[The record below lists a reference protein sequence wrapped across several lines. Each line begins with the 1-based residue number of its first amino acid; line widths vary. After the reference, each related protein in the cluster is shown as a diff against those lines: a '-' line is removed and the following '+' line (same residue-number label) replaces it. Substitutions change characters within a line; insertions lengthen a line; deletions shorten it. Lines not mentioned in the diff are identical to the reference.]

1 MGKLLKRIRAVA
13 LSATILCASVLSA
26 CGESGDQ
33 ASSGNGKVGDKVK
46 IWAAPSYIK
55 IYQDIDYSEQEEYAE
70 WYQSSELN
78 VSMFINEKE
87 GGQII
92 LTPEFDVKEYTVSVS
107 DLTAASGQ
115 KISKENIE
123 IYNQKY
129 VDVDVPSK
137 AHTNSVVGMVPD
149 ALLPFEKAV
158 EYDENTITRAENQ
171 GVYLE
176 IDSKDVAAG
185 VYSGNIGITVDD
197 KSYNVKMNVIVWDA
211 EVSEENHLKS
221 SFLLRTKELLDNEKD
236 GTDEMYTQY
245 YEQFLDYRLNITK
258 FTQSFEEE
266 AYIEGLRKYYSNPAI
281 PTLHFPRCEDSSRTN
296 YDYDLIKYWYKRIAE
311 LCFEDETNYYTKLYY
326 YLAIIDE
333 PHITKTEKKVSNV
346 YKRFAV
352 ARHTVMR
359 ELQENRDQYEVSDE
373 VFDAVI
379 AGIDNFPLILTSSY
393 RESYTYEANKLGNAF
408 IDYEEEYELN
418 PDKKENPGNYY
429 DIYDIPKTEPN
440 PDEEYVITWVPYMSV
455 YDSEVE
461 AEKHRNENIDEW
473 WYGCNYPVNPYP
485 TYHLDDA
492 ILTARL
498 LSWMAYEHNVVGN
511 LYWRVNYTNEEN
523 VFGVA
528 ESVENPYDITN
539 LSQPT
544 NGEGMLVYPGKP
556 YGIYGFVPSIRLVAI
571 RDGMEDYEILRAAGK
586 ASKELALSV
595 GYTDFDINTTFS
607 KLYQALYEGTKVT
620 GGAEDFRTAREL
632 LANFAVFAKK
642 GTIITDVQNK
652 SNSTL
657 VTLYVAD
664 GTLKID
670 GVEADFVAK
679 GNGKE
684 YTVEIK
690 QDKKANYLTFTLEQG
705 TESSEFKMF
714 VGGEK
719 KAVDLT
725 KLSFSSNEVVNEITE
740 VKNADGSVTVTAKGL
755 KPKADGSRWD
765 DESQRIYMSGDP
777 LSDNL
782 KKSKGITAIVIELE
796 NPGEAFD
803 LRIRYTGTRKPDS
816 VLDFIEVHVEAN
828 STKIITIETRALT
841 WDFGAINDLRL
852 YLKHEDPYG
861 EHTIKIKS
869 VIFTL

>member
-1 MGKLLKRIRAVA
+1 MRKLLKRIKAVA
-13 LSATILCASVLSA
+13 LSATLLCASVLGA
-26 CGESGDQ
+26 CGESGGQ
-33 ASSGNGKVGDKVK
+33 ASSDNGKVGDKVK
-46 IWAAPSYIK
+46 IWSAPSYIK
-55 IYQDIDYSEQEEYAE
+55 IYQDIDYSENEEYAE

-87 GGQII
+87 GGQVI

-107 DLTAASGQ
+107 DLTAANGQ
-115 KISKENIE
+115 KISKEKIE
-123 IYNQKY
+123 VYNQKY

-158 EYDENTITRAENQ
+158 EYDENTIKRADNQ
-171 GVYLE
+171 GIYLE
-176 IDSKDVAAG
+176 VDSKDVAAG
-185 VYSGNIGITVDD
+185 VYSGDVGISVDG
-197 KSYNVKMNVIVWDA
+197 KSYNVKMNVTVWDA

-258 FTQSFEEE
+258 FTQGFEEE
-266 AYIEGLRKYYSNPAI
+266 AYITGLRKYYSNPAI

-296 YDYDLIKYWYKRIAE
+296 YDYELIEYWYKRIAE

-359 ELQENRDQYEVSDE
+359 ELQENRADYEVSDE
-373 VFDAVI
+373 LFNAVI
-379 AGIDNFPLILTSSY
+379 SGIDNFPLILTSSY
-393 RESYTYEANKLGNAF
+393 RESYTYEANKLGNAA
-408 IDYEEEYELN
+408 IDYEEEYKLN
-418 PDKKENPGNYY
+418 PDKQVNPEKYY

-528 ESVENPYDITN
+528 ESVEDPYDITN

-544 NGEGMLVYPGKP
+544 NGEGMLVYPGMP

-571 RDGMEDYEILRAAGK
+571 RDGMEDYEILRAAGE

-607 KLYQALYEGTKVT
+607 KLYQALYEGTKVM
-620 GGAEDFRTAREL
+620 GGAEDFRAAREL

-652 SNSTL
+652 SHSTL

-670 GVEADFVAK
+670 GVEANFVAK
-679 GNGKE
+679 GEGKE
-684 YTVEIK
+684 YTVEI
-690 QDKKANYLTFTLEQG
+690 QQNKKENYLTFTLEQG
-705 TESSEFKMF
+705 TESATFNMF

-725 KLSFSSNEVVNEITE
+725 ELSFSSNEVVNAITE
-740 VKNADGSVTVTAKGL
+740 VKNADGSVSVTAKGL
-755 KPKADGSRWD
+755 KPKADGSAWD
-765 DESQRIYMSGDP
+765 DESQRIYMSGAP

-816 VLDFIEVHVEAN
+816 VLDFTEVHVEAN
-828 STKIITIETRALT
+828 STKIITIDTRALT
-841 WDFGAINDLRL
+841 WDFGAINDLRF
-852 YLKHEDPYG
+852 YLKHENPYA
-861 EHTIKIKS
+861 EHTIKVKS